1 MKVIWCV
8 GDPGVGKTTVI
19 RALLKY
25 YADTALVEK
34 PKWTTTRRWADLEPD
49 LSVGPVYLA
58 KQTLVAA
65 GHYKGDAFDG
75 ADTIPYNG
83 AMDALEFW
91 LDNFSGR
98 DLTILDGDRF
108 SYGAAVVFFQTHAP
122 DHQLV
127 CVKFSAPDEHL
138 AARRAERN
146 VAVGKAQN
154 PTWLKGRA
162 TKTKNFFDSF
172 PGEKWDLT
180 NVGNPADVAKL
191 LLTTLEEA

>member
-1 MKVIWCV
+1 MKVVWCV
-8 GDPGVGKTTVI
+8 GDPGVGKTTVV
-19 RALLKY
+19 RELLISVIDEL
-25 YADTALVEK
+25 DTRSVPHSHLALVEK
-34 PKWTTTRRWADLEPD
+34 PKWTTAGNR
-49 LSVGPVYLA
+49 V
-58 KQTLVAA
+58 VAA

-75 ADTIPYNG
+75 ADTVPYNG

-122 DHQLV
+122 EHQLV
-127 CVKFSAPDEHL
+127 CVKFSAPKHL
-138 AARRAERN
+138 AVRRAERDIL
-146 VAVGKAQN
+146 VGKAQN

-191 LLTTLEEA
+191 LLTTLEES